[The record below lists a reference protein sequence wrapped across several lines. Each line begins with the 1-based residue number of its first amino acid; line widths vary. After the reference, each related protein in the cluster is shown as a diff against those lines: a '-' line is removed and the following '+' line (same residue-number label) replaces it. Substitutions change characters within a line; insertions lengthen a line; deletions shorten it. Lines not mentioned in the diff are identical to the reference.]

1 MTLPRSLTRRT
12 ALRLGAGAAVALA
25 GCAGTPS
32 RTGPPAPAAS
42 AAPADGALLLPNENL
57 VLQGVPDIPL
67 SLVRQVEKYTDF
79 RGHAFVDW
87 HPLREEMLVS
97 HRRGGANTAQL
108 FAVAGPL
115 AEPRQLTD
123 FPDPVTEA
131 SYEPREGRYLV
142 FARSPGGSEAD
153 RLYRL
158 DLETRAVTPLTETD
172 ERHEM
177 LGWLRR
183 SGRLL
188 YTAVPLD
195 RTAQD
200 GSRANPATVLWLV
213 DPLQP
218 EGRRQLAELPGT
230 GWFGGDVSR
239 DEKTLALTLYRS
251 ANESQVWLIDLATG
265 TPTQLLPAPGETLRA
280 THLPAGFERDGDGL
294 FVISDRA
301 GEFNELMRCDLAT
314 RELKRATAH
323 IPWDVESLSLSE
335 DGALAA
341 LRVNADGREELRLFD
356 ARTLQEL
363 PAPAAPPGSV
373 NAAAFHRRSRRL
385 AVGVDGARSPNV
397 LFALDPNAPGAGAAP
412 WTRAYAPPGVDA
424 QSFPEQ
430 RIVRW
435 TSFDGLPLS
444 AIFSAP
450 PPRFAGRRPVVVIV
464 HGGPEGQA
472 TLGFL
477 GRWNYMLEELGIA
490 VVQPNVRGSAGY
502 GKRFLALDNGM
513 KREDAVRDL
522 GTLLDWIA
530 AQPQLDPSRVLVY
543 GGSYGGYMSLA
554 ASTHYAERIAGA
566 IDVVG
571 ISNFVTFLEHTE
583 TYRRDLRRAEYGDE
597 RDPAMRAFLERI
609 SPLNNA
615 EKIRKP
621 LFVIQ
626 GRNDPR
632 VPYTEAEQIVERVR
646 RNGVPVWYLRAEN
659 EGHGFQR
666 KENADYQFY
675 AMVRFL
681 QETLLK

>member
-1 MTLPRSLTRRT
+1 MTPPRLPTRRA
-12 ALRLGAGAAVALA
+12 ALRLGAAAAAALA
-25 GCAGTPS
+25 GCAGAPPRPS
-32 RTGPPAPAAS
+32 AS
-42 AAPADGALLLPNENL
+42 AAPAADGPLLLPNENL
-57 VLQGVPDIPL
+57 LLQSVPDIPIA
-67 SLVRQVEKYTDF
+67 LVRQVERYTDF
-79 RGHAFVDW
+79 RGHGLLDW
-87 HPLREEMLVS
+87 HPVREELLVT
-97 HRRGGANTAQL
+97 HRRGGASTAQL
-108 FAVAGPL
+108 FRVAGAL
-115 AEPRQLTD
+115 AEPEQLTD
-123 FPDPVTEA
+123 FADPVTEA

-142 FARSPGGSEAD
+142 FARSSGGSEAD

-158 DLETRAVTPLTETD
+158 DLATRAVTLLTEAD
-172 ERHEM
+172 ERHEAVA
-177 LGWLRR
+177 WLRR

-200 GSRANPATVLWLV
+200 GSRANPSTALWLM
-213 DPLQP
+213 DPLEP
-218 EGRRQLAELPGT
+218 EGRRRVAELPGT

-239 DEKTLALTLYRS
+239 DGKTLAITLYRS
-251 ANESQVWLIDLATG
+251 ANESQVWLIDLDSG
-265 TPTQLLPAPGETLRA
+265 QPTQLLPAPGETVRA
-280 THLPAGFERDGDGL
+280 THLPAGFQRDGDAL
-294 FVISDRA
+294 FVLSDRA
-301 GEFNELMRCDLAT
+301 GEFNELMRCDPAT
-314 RELKRATAH
+314 RELRRVTAH
-323 IPWDVESLSLSE
+323 IPWDVESLALSE

-341 LRVNADGREELRLFD
+341 LRVNVDGREELRLFD

-363 PAPAAPPGSV
+363 TAPAVPPGSV
-373 NAAAFHRRSRRL
+373 NAAVFHPRSRRL
-385 AVGVDGARSPNV
+385 AVGVDGARSPNTV
-397 LFALDPNAPGAGAAP
+397 HALDTAGAAGAVAVP
-412 WTRAYAPPGVDA
+412 WTRPYAPPGIDVA
-424 QSFPEQ
+424 GFPEQ

-444 AIFSAP
+444 AIVSQP
-450 PPRFAGRRPVVVIV
+450 PARFAGRRPVVVIV

-477 GRWNYMLEELGIA
+477 GRWNYMLNELGLA
-490 VVQPNVRGSAGY
+490 VIQPNVRGSAGY
-502 GKRFLALDNGM
+502 GKRFLALDNGT

-530 AQPQLDPSRVLVY
+530 AQPQFDASRVLVY
-543 GGSYGGYMSLA
+543 GGSYGGYMALA
-554 ASTHYAERIAGA
+554 ASTHFPERIAGA
-566 IDVVG
+566 VDVVG
-571 ISNFVTFLEHTE
+571 ISNFVTFLTRTE
-583 TYRRDLRRAEYGDE
+583 SYRRDLRRAEYGDE
-597 RDPAMRAFLERI
+597 RDPAMRDFLERI

-615 EKIRKP
+615 ERIRKP

-632 VPYTEAEQIVERVR
+632 VPYTEAEQIVEGVR

>member
-1 MTLPRSLTRRT
+1 MSLPRSLTRRS

-32 RTGPPAPAAS
+32 RP
-42 AAPADGALLLPNENL
+42 AAPAVAAPTDGALLLPNENL
-57 VLQGVPDIPL
+57 LLQGVPDIPL

-79 RGHAFVDW
+79 RGHAFLDW
-87 HPLREEMLVS
+87 HPVREEMLVS
-97 HRRGGANTAQL
+97 HRRGGGNTAQL
-108 FAVAGPL
+108 FAVAGAL
-115 AEPRQLTD
+115 TEPRQLTD

-131 SYEPREGRYLV
+131 SYEPREGRYIV

-158 DLETRAVTPLTETD
+158 DPATRSVAPLTETD
-172 ERHEM
+172 ERHETV
-177 LGWLRR
+177 GWLRR

-195 RTAQD
+195 RTSQD
-200 GSRANPATVLWLV
+200 GSRANPNTVLWLV

-218 EGRRQLAELPGT
+218 EGRRPIAELPGT

-251 ANESQVWLIDLATG
+251 ANESQVWLIDLGTG

-301 GEFNELMRCDLAT
+301 GEFNELMRCDPAT
-314 RELKRATAH
+314 RELKRVTAH
-323 IPWDVESLSLSE
+323 IPWDVESVSLSE

-363 PAPAAPPGSV
+363 AAPAVPPGSV

-397 LFALDPNAPGAGAAP
+397 VFALDPSTPGAGAAP
-412 WTRAYAPPGVDA
+412 WTRAYAPAGVDA
-424 QSFPEQ
+424 ASFPEQ

-435 TSFDGLPLS
+435 TGFDGLPLS
-444 AIFSAP
+444 GIFSAP

-477 GRWNYMLEELGIA
+477 GRWNYMLNELGIA
-490 VVQPNVRGSAGY
+490 LVQPNVRGSAGY
-502 GKRFLALDNGM
+502 GKRFLALDNGT

-530 AQPQLDPSRVLVY
+530 AQPQLDPTRVLVY

-571 ISNFVTFLEHTE
+571 ISNFVTFLTRTE
-583 TYRRDLRRAEYGDE
+583 SYRRDLRRAEYGDE
-597 RDPAMRAFLERI
+597 RDPEMRAFLERI
-609 SPLNNA
+609 SPLGNA

>member
-1 MTLPRSLTRRT
+1 MTPPRLPTRRA
-12 ALRLGAGAAVALA
+12 ALRLGAAAAAALA
-25 GCAGTPS
+25 GCAGAPRPTAP
-32 RTGPPAPAAS
+32 GAPAA
-42 AAPADGALLLPNENL
+42 DGPLLLPNENL
-57 VLQGVPDIPL
+57 VLQSVPDIPIA
-67 SLVRQVEKYTDF
+67 LVREVERYTDF
-79 RGHAFVDW
+79 RGHGLLDW
-87 HPLREEMLVS
+87 HPVREELLVT
-97 HRRGGANTAQL
+97 HRRGGASTAQL
-108 FAVAGPL
+108 FRVAGPL
-115 AEPRQLTD
+115 AEPEQLTD
-123 FPDPVTEA
+123 FADPVTEA
-131 SYEPREGRYLV
+131 SYEPREGRYVV
-142 FARSPGGSEAD
+142 FARSSGGSEAD

-158 DLETRAVTPLTETD
+158 DLATRAVTLLTEAD
-172 ERHEM
+172 ERHEAVA
-177 LGWLRR
+177 WLRR

-200 GSRANPATVLWLV
+200 GSRANPSTALWLV
-213 DPLQP
+213 DPLEP
-218 EGRRQLAELPGT
+218 EGRRRVAELPGT

-239 DEKTLALTLYRS
+239 DEKTLAITLYRS
-251 ANESQVWLIDLATG
+251 ANESQVWLIDLESGQPA
-265 TPTQLLPAPGETLRA
+265 QLLPAPWEDVRA
-280 THLPAGFERDGDGL
+280 THLPAGFQRDGDAL
-294 FVISDRA
+294 FVLSDRA
-301 GEFNELMRCDLAT
+301 GEFNELMRCDPAT
-314 RELKRATAH
+314 RALQRVTAH
-323 IPWDVESLSLSE
+323 IPWDVESLALSE

-341 LRVNADGREELRLFD
+341 LRVNVDGREELRLFD

-363 PAPAAPPGSV
+363 AAPPVPAGSA
-373 NAAAFHRRSRRL
+373 NAAVFHRRSRKL
-385 AVGVDGARSPNV
+385 AVGLDGARSPNTIH
-397 LFALDPNAPGAGAAP
+397 ALETAGAGGAAVP
-412 WTRAYAPPGVDA
+412 WTRPYAPPGIDVA
-424 QSFPEQ
+424 GFPEQ
-430 RIVRW
+430 RIARW

-444 AIFSAP
+444 AIVSQP
-450 PPRFAGRRPVVVIV
+450 PARFAGRRPVVVIV

-477 GRWNYMLEELGIA
+477 GRWNYMLNELGLA
-490 VVQPNVRGSAGY
+490 VIQPNVRGSAGY
-502 GKRFLALDNGM
+502 GKRFLALDNGT

-530 AQPQLDPSRVLVY
+530 AQPQFDASRVLVY
-543 GGSYGGYMSLA
+543 GGSYGGYMALA
-554 ASTHYAERIAGA
+554 ASTHYPERIAGA

-571 ISNFVTFLEHTE
+571 ISNFVTFLTRTE
-583 TYRRDLRRAEYGDE
+583 SYRRDLRRAEYGDE

-615 EKIRKP
+615 ERIRKP